1 MPYDKSRSKL
11 HEADHTTRHERD
23 FRVTA
28 RRNRLLGTWAAGLMN
43 LKGAEAEAYA
53 KEVVSADFEEPG
65 DEDVYR
71 KVLGDFQKHGVA
83 VSRADPEAKMDEVTA
98 EARTQLG
105 AH

>member
-1 MPYDKSRSKL
+1 MPYDKSRGKL

-28 RRNRLLGTWAAGLMN
+28 RRNKLLGIWAAGLMN
-43 LKGAEAEAYA
+43 LKGADTDAYA
-53 KEVVSADFEEPG
+53 REVISADLEEPG
-65 DEDVYR
+65 DEDVFR
-71 KVLGDFQKHGVA
+71 KVLGDFEKHGIT
-83 VSRADPEAKMDEVTA
+83 VSRAELQEKMDQFTV